1 MNLDDVVEFKKL
13 DPQDMY
19 GHIDGLPDQLQF
31 AWKLGHELPMPTW
44 PDVSAST
51 PIRQVVI
58 AGMGG
63 SAIGGDLLA
72 AYLEPLSRAPIFVHR
87 DYGLPAWAAG
97 PETLVIASSHSG
109 NTEETLDAFGQA
121 HTHGCCCLCISTG
134 GKLAKAAVEVGAPT
148 WTFEHHGQPR
158 AAVGFSFG
166 LLLAA
171 FTRLEL
177 VAEPQVIAAELV
189 GAVDAMRLQQ
199 QSLRADVPVARN
211 PAKRMAGQ
219 LVGRYVSVLASGLLA
234 PVARRWKGQ
243 VSEIGK
249 AWAQFEFIPEAD
261 HNTLAGTLKPEEL
274 LSHLIV
280 VFLQSGADH
289 PRNAL
294 RLDFTRQVLMTEGIN
309 TDFFKSPGSSRLANQ
324 WAALHFGDFMSYY
337 LAMAYQV
344 DPTPVTALQKL
355 KARLDL
361 VK

>member
-1 MNLDDVVEFKKL
+1 MNLDAIEEFKKL
-13 DPQDMY
+13 DPEDMY

-31 AWKLGHELPMPTW
+31 AWKLGHELPLPTW
-44 PDVSAST
+44 PST
-51 PIRQVVI
+51 SGSVPIRQVVI

-72 AYLEPLSRAPIFVHR
+72 AYLEPLAKVPVFVHR
-87 DYGLPAWAAG
+87 DYDLPAWAAG

-109 NTEETLDAFGQA
+109 NTEETLDAFGHA
-121 HTHGCCCLCISTG
+121 LARGCRCMGISTG
-134 GKLAKAAVEVGAPT
+134 GKLAKAAAEAGAPT
-148 WTFEHHGQPR
+148 WSFEHRGQPR
-158 AAVGFSFG
+158 SAVGFSFG

-171 FTRLEL
+171 FTRLGF
-177 VAEPQVIAAELV
+177 VAESQSIRKELDS
-189 GAVDAMRLQQ
+189 AVEAMRLQQ
-199 QSLRADVPVARN
+199 PSLRAETPVARN

-261 HNTLAGTLKPEEL
+261 HNTLAGTLGPEEVL
-274 LSHLIV
+274 NHLV
-280 VFLQSGADH
+280 VLFLHSSADH

-294 RLDFTRQVLMTEGIN
+294 RLEFTRQVLMTEGIN
-309 TDFFKSPGSSRLANQ
+309 TDFFEAPGSSRLANQ
-324 WAALHFGDFMSYY
+324 WTALHFGDYAAYY

-355 KARLDL
+355 KARLEA

>member
-1 MNLDDVVEFKKL
+1 MNLDDIVEFQKL
-13 DPQDMY
+13 DPENMY
-19 GHIDGLPDQLQF
+19 GHIDGLPDQLQV
-31 AWKLGHELPMPTW
+31 AWNLGHELPLPSW
-44 PDVSAST
+44 PAISAAT
-51 PIRQVVI
+51 AIRQVVI

-63 SAIGGDLLA
+63 SAIGGDLLS
-72 AYLEPLSRAPIFVHR
+72 AYLEPWSKVPIFVHR
-87 DYGLPAWAAG
+87 DYDLPACAAG

-109 NTEETLDAFGQA
+109 NTEETLDAFGRA
-121 HTHGCCCLCISTG
+121 LARNCRILTISTG
-134 GKLAKAAVEVGAPT
+134 GKLAKAAAGAGVPA

-166 LLLAA
+166 LLLAVFA
-171 FTRLEL
+171 RLGL
-177 VAEPQVIAAELV
+177 VAEPQAIAVEFSA
-189 GAVDAMRLQQ
+189 AVEAMRLQQ
-199 QSLRADVPVARN
+199 QTLRAEVPVARN

-219 LVGRYVSVLASGLLA
+219 LIGRYVSVLASGLLS

-261 HNTLAGTLKPEEL
+261 HNTLAGTLNPEEL

-280 VFLQSGADH
+280 LFLHSKADH

-294 RLDFTRQVLMTEGIN
+294 RLEYTRQVLMTEGIN
-309 TDFFKSPGSSRLANQ
+309 TDFFEASGESRLASQ
-324 WAALHFGDFMSYY
+324 WTALHFGDYVSYY

-355 KARLDL
+355 KARLDAL
-361 VK
+361 K